1 MLFNFKY
8 SIIILSFLS
17 LPPEVQTYIKEV
29 CLSNIGDPVTSV
41 HAGLGVVISTICR
54 VNGLTHWPELLP
66 RLCKLI
72 DYEDE
77 VICKV
82 SLLQLILQPS

>member
-1 MLFNFKY
+1 MEILLFNFKY

-29 CLSNIGDPVTSV
+29 CLSNIGDPLTSIRV
-41 HAGLGVVISTICR
+41 GLGVVINTICK

-72 DYEDE
+72 DSEDE

-82 SLLQLILQPS
+82 SLLYN